1 MSTAQ
6 AVTHVAPPERL
17 QYPPLSSTRSIRV
30 LTFNDT
36 KELTCTF
43 REISIDS
50 TEPGDHYAA
59 LSYSWAPEFPTSII
73 TCNSAPVEI
82 SLNLYDAML
91 SLRDTQPGNNF
102 WVDKI
107 CINQDDTDEKS
118 QQVGLMREIYGLS
131 KPTIIWLGTAW
142 EATESTFDTIRPLK
156 AALRT
161 VRDAQYSG
169 NYGSH
174 GSWAALKE
182 SLNLPA
188 PESSELQGFN
198 TLLARDW
205 FSRGWCFQEA
215 ILGESAIVLCGK
227 STASWVDLK
236 DALSALSYFG
246 LHQHIQHG
254 WQLQHVIMMG
264 KIADM
269 IHRTPNPFHP
279 QRSLIHLL
287 HMTHMRGAANAKDK
301 VYAYLGLVREGQD
314 EALQPDY
321 NKSVEQIYLE
331 TATHLLKG
339 DLSRHRYRSHSKND
353 TQIATSDEMRKHHVV
368 CDLELR
374 EELQKAEILSLWQK
388 NGLALDTADTSWAK
402 VLPISGLDILHAA
415 YGMNKSTSLPSWVPD
430 VRISSALCSSQPT
443 SPSYSSLPTLPVH

>member
-1 MSTAQ
+1 MIALFTMSAGQ
-6 AVTHVAPPERL
+6 AIVPVATQEGL

-30 LTFNDT
+30 LTFNHT
-36 KELTCTF
+36 EELTCTF

-50 TEPGDHYAA
+50 ANTNDHYAA
-59 LSYSWAPEFPTSII
+59 LSYSWAPELPTSII
-73 TCNSAPVEI
+73 ICNDAPVEI
-82 SLNLYDAML
+82 SLNLYDAIIA
-91 SLRDTQPGNNF
+91 LRGTQPAQNL

-107 CINQDDTDEKS
+107 CINQDDTNEKS

-142 EATESTFDTIRPLK
+142 EDIERTFNTIKPLK
-156 AALRT
+156 AALQT

-182 SLNLPA
+182 SFSLPA
-188 PESSELQGFN
+188 PGSSELQGFN
-198 TLLARDW
+198 TLLARGW

-215 ILGESAIVLCGK
+215 ILGETATVLCGE

-269 IHRTPNPFHP
+269 IHQTPNPFHP

-287 HMTHMRGAANAKDK
+287 QMTHMRGTANAKDK
-301 VYAYLGLVREGQD
+301 VYAYLGLVREGRD

-321 NKSVEQIYLE
+321 SKSVEQIYHE

-339 DLSRHRYRSHSKND
+339 DLSRHRFRSHSRNEP
-353 TQIATSDEMRKHHVV
+353 QNASSSEVREHPIVR
-368 CDLELR
+368 DLKDR
-374 EELQKAEILSLWQK
+374 EELQKAEILSLWHDK
-388 NGLALDTADTSWAK
+388 GLTLDNVDLSWAK
-402 VLPISGLDILHAA
+402 VLPISGLDILNAA
-415 YGMNKSTSLPSWVPD
+415 YGMNKHTSLPSWVPD
-430 VRISSALCSSQPT
+430 VRMSPALPLS
-443 SPSYSSLPTLPVH
+443 